1 MKRESQLERLHKN
14 QNKTDCFVSVGDMV
28 KITCINGYSVSAVI
42 VGYDL
47 KKETTTE
54 YKGLHPC
61 MDIAVLPYDEKE
73 KTYADM
79 ATIWI
84 ENIVELEVLQF
95 KGENN
100 NKKTKIE

>member
-1 MKRESQLERLHKN
+1 MKRESQLERIHKN
-14 QNKTDCFVSVGDMV
+14 QNKADCFVSVGDMV
-28 KITCINGYSVSAVI
+28 KITCIDGYSVSAVI
-42 VGYDL
+42 MDYDL
-47 KKETTTE
+47 KKETTTVH
-54 YKGLHPC
+54 KGLHTC

-100 NKKTKIE
+100 TTIN